1 MEITLP
7 TKPKFFRGA
16 VNLWKNVRTDIL
28 KNAFVAG
35 QVIS

>member
-1 MEITLP
+1 MEIILQIKP
-7 TKPKFFRGA
+7 TFFRGA
-16 VNLWKNVRTDIL
+16 VNLWENVEIDVL

>member
-1 MEITLP
+1 MEITLQIKP
-7 TKPKFFRGA
+7 TFFRGA
-16 VNLWKNVRTDIL
+16 VNLCKNVRIDVL